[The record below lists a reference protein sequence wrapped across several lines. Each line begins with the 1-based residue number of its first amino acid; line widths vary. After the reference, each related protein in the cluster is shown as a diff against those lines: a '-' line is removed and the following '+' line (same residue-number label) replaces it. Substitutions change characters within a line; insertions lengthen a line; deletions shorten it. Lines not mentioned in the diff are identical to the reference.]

1 MGSLSQTITFTATDI
16 RRVIDSFASD
26 YWMISQST
34 GLRTRTQVDVDV
46 ADLKL
51 FAEFGYL
58 TEINLILRDSS
69 GAKVRARKYATS
81 ENASGWA
88 NDLPGD
94 NLWPRLQG
102 ASLQLV
108 AAVAD
113 TWWAKSDAEKLA
125 FRTRNGIRGLWD
137 RANVDTSFAGM
148 NSTNDRRYCSNG
160 YGLQRTTFK

>member
-1 MGSLSQTITFTATDI
+1 MGTLSQTNTFTATDI

-34 GLRTRTQVDVDV
+34 GLRTRAQVDEHV

-51 FAEFGYL
+51 FAEYGFL
-58 TEINLILRDSS
+58 TEINLILWDSS
-69 GAKVRARKYATS
+69 GTKVRARKYATS
-81 ENASGWA
+81 DNASGWP

-102 ASLQLV
+102 ATLQLI

-113 TWWAKSDAEKLA
+113 TWWAKSEAERLA
-125 FRTRNGIRGLWD
+125 FRTRTGIRGLWGS
-137 RANVDTSFAGM
+137 ANVDTSFASM
-148 NSTNDRRYCSNG
+148 TPTNDRRYSSNG